1 MKLQHVFLYTR
12 WHSLDSVSRPV
23 LVKGV
28 KNNIM
33 NRNNRKS
40 QSPTDHGKKPL
51 TRLVNPRGK
60 SKPEPEMAVH
70 QHRHHGRERTDLT
83 KSFVSMPQ
91 IGSEHFP
98 SLGIVLRK

>member
-1 MKLQHVFLYTR
+1 
-12 WHSLDSVSRPV
+12 
-23 LVKGV
+23 
-28 KNNIM
+28 M

-60 SKPEPEMAVH
+60 SKPEPEMA
-70 QHRHHGRERTDLT
+70 HHGGRERTDLT

-98 SLGIVLRK
+98 SSGILLT